1 MVILPSA
8 TASSRPRTFAA
19 GFEALG
25 AVGGQRLGNVL
36 ASLGCGEKFSVAGYG
51 HDDRLWLALA
61 PTKTGSAPEAWTRF
75 RASARPARNSRNSRN
90 DSTSG
95 SCMGSCSSL
104 SPRLCQDS
112 LTVVSQRWQDGLEAW
127 RRLVG
132 RARTGEDALNAL
144 SDIGLVRRLMD
155 QAELDAVRDARRA
168 RKSWAE
174 IATRLGVSRQSAW
187 ERWREL
193 DEEPALPAMDQAMRE
208 AAEELVTARSV
219 VTVPDVVGM
228 SWAGAQHRLLEECLH
243 AVSADPQLLPLLGS
257 EAADY
262 RVVEQKPA
270 AGDRVA
276 PESPVTVWLHR
287 GPGSADV
294 RAPLNP
300 PPSPR
305 VRRGALDEETGDS
318 VR

>member
-1 MVILPSA
+1 M
-8 TASSRPRTFAA
+8 R
-19 GFEALG
+19 
-25 AVGGQRLGNVL
+25 
-36 ASLGCGEKFSVAGYG
+36 
-51 HDDRLWLALA
+51 
-61 PTKTGSAPEAWTRF
+61 
-75 RASARPARNSRNSRN
+75 
-90 DSTSG
+90 
-95 SCMGSCSSL
+95 
-104 SPRLCQDS
+104 
-112 LTVVSQRWQDGLEAW
+112 
-127 RRLVG
+127 
-132 RARTGEDALNAL
+132 
-144 SDIGLVRRLMD
+144 
-155 QAELDAVRDARRA
+155 
-168 RKSWAE
+168 
-174 IATRLGVSRQSAW
+174 VSRQSAW